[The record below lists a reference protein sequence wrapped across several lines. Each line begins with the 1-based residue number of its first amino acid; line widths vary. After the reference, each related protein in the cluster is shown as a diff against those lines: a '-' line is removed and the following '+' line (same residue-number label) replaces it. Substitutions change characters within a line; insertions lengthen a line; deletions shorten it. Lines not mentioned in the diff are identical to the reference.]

1 MSNISQREARR
12 LRKENSQLLKM
23 LMDQRSDWRG
33 EWPEGTVICR
43 LTQAPDAIRFC
54 VATARRLHHAVVCAV
69 QDKDV
74 VFFGAELP
82 RVRVK

>member
-1 MSNISQREARR
+1 MISQREAKR
-12 LRKENSQLLKM
+12 LRRENVRLLKM
-23 LMDQRSDWRG
+23 LSEQRKDWRG

-54 VATARRLHHAVVCAV
+54 VETARRLHHAVVCTV
-69 QDKDV
+69 QGTDV

-82 RVRVK
+82 KT